1 MLLKN
6 TVVFYYKSACLCIVF
21 RARVQRSVDPS
32 EDVFAENPVHVISL
46 AVNVAVV
53 CDEYLF

>member
-1 MLLKN
+1 M
-6 TVVFYYKSACLCIVF
+6 CLCIVF
-21 RARVQRSVDPS
+21 RARVQRSIDPS